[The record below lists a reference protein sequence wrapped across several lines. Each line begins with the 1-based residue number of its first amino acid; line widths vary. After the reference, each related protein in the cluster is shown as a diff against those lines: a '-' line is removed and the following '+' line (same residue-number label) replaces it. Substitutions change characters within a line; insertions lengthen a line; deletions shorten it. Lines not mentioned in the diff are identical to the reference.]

1 MASRLPWRRSEA
13 PAMPMP
19 GMSPQ
24 RAALEDER
32 RRLADQVAESTWDLG
47 GLVYEMAVRDHF
59 RVDVLVERAAV
70 LQRLDARL
78 SEVERLADDHA
89 GIAGSCRFCG
99 APHGRSAE
107 FCWSCGERILTRQA
121 PTIEGVAR
129 DDRPR
134 EVAPVAP
141 GPPAGSGPRRG
152 ADEPTREFRVVS
164 PDWDED
170 APGPS
175 AG

>member
-1 MASRLPWRRSEA
+1 
-13 PAMPMP
+13 
-19 GMSPQ
+19 MSPQ

-107 FCWSCGERILTRQA
+107 FCWSCGERILVRQG
-121 PTIEGVAR
+121 PLTIEGTVR
-129 DDRPR
+129 
-134 EVAPVAP
+134 
-141 GPPAGSGPRRG
+141 
-152 ADEPTREFRVVS
+152 DEPTREFDATV
-164 PDWDED
+164 PDAAER
-170 APGPS
+170 GP
-175 AG
+175 AR

>member
-1 MASRLPWRRSEA
+1 MASRLPWRREA
-13 PAMPMP
+13 PAAPMP
-19 GMSPQ
+19 SITPQ

-107 FCWSCGERILTRQA
+107 FCWSCGERILVRQA
-121 PTIEGVAR
+121 HHTIEGTAR
-129 DDRPR
+129 
-134 EVAPVAP
+134 
-141 GPPAGSGPRRG
+141 
-152 ADEPTREFRVVS
+152 DEPTREFQAQ
-164 PDWDED
+164 PP
-170 APGPS
+170 AGP
-175 AG
+175 

>member
-1 MASRLPWRRSEA
+1 
-13 PAMPMP
+13 
-19 GMSPQ
+19 MSPQ

-59 RVDVLVERAAV
+59 RVDVLVERAAA

-78 SEVERLADDHA
+78 SEVERLAADHA

-107 FCWSCGERILTRQA
+107 FCWSCGERIIVRQVHA
-121 PTIEGVAR
+121 TIEAVPHERPADAQETR
-129 DDRPR
+129 EYDVQDDREYEDP
-134 EVAPVAP
+134 EDPEDDAQAE
-141 GPPAGSGPRRG
+141 RRS
-152 ADEPTREFRVVS
+152 R
-164 PDWDED
+164 
-170 APGPS
+170 
-175 AG
+175 

>member
-1 MASRLPWRRSEA
+1 MT
-13 PAMPMP
+13 
-19 GMSPQ
+19 PQ

-59 RVDVLVERAAV
+59 RVDVLVERAAA

-107 FCWSCGERILTRQA
+107 FCWSCGERILVRQELRTIEGTAREEGARDVEPTGAFPAPEDEFETGRQA
-121 PTIEGVAR
+121 P
-129 DDRPR
+129 
-134 EVAPVAP
+134 
-141 GPPAGSGPRRG
+141 RR
-152 ADEPTREFRVVS
+152 S
-164 PDWDED
+164 
-170 APGPS
+170 
-175 AG
+175 

>member
-1 MASRLPWRRSEA
+1 MASRLPWRRPEA
-13 PAMPMP
+13 TVPAP
-19 GMSPQ
+19 GISPQ

-78 SEVERLADDHA
+78 SEIERLADDHA
-89 GIAGSCRFCG
+89 GIAGACRFCG

-107 FCWSCGERILTRQA
+107 FCWSCGERILART
-121 PTIEGVAR
+121 PTTIEGRVSNAPTR
-129 DDRPR
+129 VHETVPATGPLAADGRPR
-134 EVAPVAP
+134 A
-141 GPPAGSGPRRG
+141 R
-152 ADEPTREFRVVS
+152 
-164 PDWDED
+164 
-170 APGPS
+170 
-175 AG
+175 